1 MIEEINKHNT
11 LIKISDRSLAGW
23 VLMGG
28 YILDELAR
36 DSEDDKNLKAVE
48 YPVLKKRDIKIPD
61 SKTIKTSY
69 SF

>member
-1 MIEEINKHNT
+1 
-11 LIKISDRSLAGW
+11 
-23 VLMGG
+23 MGG

-48 YPVLKKRDIKIPD
+48 YPALKKRDIKIPD